1 MLIVFPLGVLGTLPY
16 NTLRMVSQS
25 YSYQYLL
32 IFAFLALALIIPL
45 FALVLAKIV
54 APKKPS
60 PSKNAT
66 YECGLESKGDAWIQF
81 RIQYYLFALL
91 FIIFDIET
99 VFIYPWAVSFRNLG
113 FIALI
118 EMFLF
123 VAILAVGLAYA
134 WRKKILEWET

>member
-1 MLIVFPLGVLGTLPY
+1 
-16 NTLRMVSQS
+16 MV
-25 YSYQYLL
+25 
-32 IFAFLALALIIPL
+32 FAFLALALIIPL

-99 VFIYPWAVSFRNLG
+99 VFIYPWAVSFKNLG
-113 FIALI
+113 IAALI

-123 VAILAVGLAYA
+123 VAILGAGLIYA
-134 WRKKILEWET
+134 WRKKILEWES